1 VNNPRSV
8 FHGKTM
14 EEMDFIFGR
23 DKSND
28 NEEEETEE
36 IKETEEPL
44 TEEELEVLQKAGLR
58 D

>member
-1 VNNPRSV
+1 
-8 FHGKTM
+8 M